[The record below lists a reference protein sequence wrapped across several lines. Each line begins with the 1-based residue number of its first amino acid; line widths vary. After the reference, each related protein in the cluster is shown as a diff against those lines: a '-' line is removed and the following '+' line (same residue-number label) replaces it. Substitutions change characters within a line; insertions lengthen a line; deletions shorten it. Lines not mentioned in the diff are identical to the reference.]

1 MATLFPFNQTAKLPG
16 IVINQI
22 TPIVTK
28 QLEKFN
34 SITSKI
40 EQRLESFSKNVKCND
55 AEILDLKNK
64 LNQLKTILD
73 NLNRIQQQLQPLV
86 NRLQLV
92 SRTANTIGGILL
104 AIPAVVGVP
113 EGPKAQTIQT
123 IADLVAGIISVLNV
137 LNILLK
143 IINKVVPKALNIIN
157 RAEQSINSLCKDNNA
172 SGNNTIASTSAPQAN
187 DINDTELSAN
197 VLSINGEYPT
207 QFYQTVNVS
216 NSDIKQRV
224 DSINNLIEDELN
236 VLTNLK
242 EAPSKIFYN
251 AGIPASDL
259 GFVGDYYIDTNT
271 QTVYGP
277 KPTINSWN

>member
-73 NLNRIQQQLQPLV
+73 NLNRIQQQLQPLA
-86 NRLQLV
+86 NKLQSV

-113 EGPKAQTIQT
+113 EGPKGQTIQT
-123 IADLVAGIISVLNV
+123 IADLVAGILSVLNV
-137 LNILLK
+137 LNVLLK
-143 IINKVVPKALNIIN
+143 IINKVIPKALNIIN
-157 RAEQSINSLCKDNNA
+157 RADQLINSLCNNTN
-172 SGNNTIASTSAPQAN
+172 SGNTALQAT
-187 DINDTELSAN
+187 DINDSELSAN
-197 VLSINGEYPT
+197 VLSVNGEYPS

-216 NSDIKQRV
+216 NSDIEHRV
-224 DSINNLIEDELN
+224 DSINKLIDDGLN

-251 AGIPASDL
+251 VGKPASDL
-259 GFVGDYYIDTNT
+259 GFVGDYYIDTDT

-277 KPTINSWN
+277 KTTINSWN

>member
-73 NLNRIQQQLQPLV
+73 NLNRIQQQLQPLA
-86 NRLQLV
+86 NKLQSV

-113 EGPKAQTIQT
+113 EGPKGQTIQT
-123 IADLVAGIISVLNV
+123 IADLVAGILSVLNV
-137 LNILLK
+137 LNVLLK
-143 IINKVVPKALNIIN
+143 IINKVIPKALNIIN
-157 RAEQSINSLCKDNNA
+157 RADQLINSLCKDNNA
-172 SGNNTIASTSAPQAN
+172 GGNNTIASTSALQAT
-187 DINDTELSAN
+187 DINDSELSAN
-197 VLSINGEYPT
+197 VLSVNGEYPS

-216 NSDIKQRV
+216 NSDIEHRV
-224 DSINNLIEDELN
+224 DSINKLIDDGLN

-251 AGIPASDL
+251 VGKPASDL
-259 GFVGDYYIDTNT
+259 GFVGDYYIDTDT

-277 KPTINSWN
+277 KTTINSWN

>member
-55 AEILDLKNK
+55 VEILDLKNK

-73 NLNRIQQQLQPLV
+73 NLNRIQQQLQPLA
-86 NRLQLV
+86 NKLQSV

-113 EGPKAQTIQT
+113 EGPKGQTIQT
-123 IADLVAGIISVLNV
+123 IADLVAGILSVLNV
-137 LNILLK
+137 LNVLLK
-143 IINKVVPKALNIIN
+143 IINKVIPKALNIIN
-157 RAEQSINSLCKDNNA
+157 RADQLINSLCNNTN
-172 SGNNTIASTSAPQAN
+172 SGNTALQAT
-187 DINDTELSAN
+187 DINDSELSAN
-197 VLSINGEYPT
+197 VLSVNGEYPS
-207 QFYQTVNVS
+207 QFYQPVNVS
-216 NSDIKQRV
+216 NSDIEHRV
-224 DSINNLIEDELN
+224 DSINKLIDDGLN

-251 AGIPASDL
+251 AGKPASDL
-259 GFVGDYYIDTNT
+259 GFVGDYYIDTDT

-277 KPTINSWN
+277 KTTINSWN